1 MKIVVVGGT
10 GRVGASVV
18 RRLAAE
24 GHDPVA
30 ASPATGVDTISGAG
44 LHEVMASA
52 NVVVDVSN
60 APAWEDDAVREFF
73 TTSTSNQL
81 EAERSA
87 GVGHHVAVTIV
98 GADRVPDSGYLRAKI
113 AQEKVIE
120 AGGVPYTILRA
131 TQFLEFLP
139 QIVESGAEDVGVR
152 LSTGLMQPVGAED
165 VAANVT
171 ELAIAA
177 PAGERLELGGPETLS
192 LADWGRRLFAATGDD
207 RTIIADPHWR
217 YFGGELAGGELTTG
231 PGARIGV
238 IDFDSLHPR
247 ARR

>member
-1 MKIVVVGGT
+1 MKIVVIGGT

-18 RRLAAE
+18 RRLAARGTIRGRVPRHRS
-24 GHDPVA
+24 GHDQWRGP
-30 ASPATGVDTISGAG
+30 PRGHGQRQCRG
-44 LHEVMASA
+44 RRP
-52 NVVVDVSN
+52 N

-81 EAERSA
+81 EAERAA

-113 AQEKVIE
+113 AQERVIE

-165 VAANVT
+165 VAATVT

-177 PAGERLELGGPETLS
+177 PARERLS
-192 LADWGRRLFAATGDD
+192 SA
-207 RTIIADPHWR
+207 
-217 YFGGELAGGELTTG
+217 
-231 PGARIGV
+231 
-238 IDFDSLHPR
+238 
-247 ARR
+247 ARRP